1 MKLRPLHSP
10 RPVQRGVTLIEL
22 MVALVLALLIVAAV
36 GYVYLQGS
44 QGFRVQDGQ
53 SRMQED
59 ARFIID
65 TVGRDVRV
73 AGAFGC
79 NSPRNRDPLPTG
91 QMTTSVE
98 LLASQPLMTPATIGT
113 GWLMTNGNDTQDR
126 DRYVDTQYVLRG
138 FSPTT
143 AATAIP
149 LPSYV
154 QGSSRQPGTD
164 VLMVMRTGTDA
175 RTVLPRKLTTPATA
189 LTMDGPLSPSG
200 GAYPVMVVS
209 DCRQSKI
216 IKPTVTYPAAGEALL
231 ELANGMNRNNNAP
244 SGGVDSELSGFGQF
258 GKPTVSHFEPLVYF
272 VAAPTAVGLR
282 PTLRRVGIANSALNW
297 GGWEITGGSALIAS
311 GVEAFNLSF
320 VVSGDPAIAKEYTMA
335 EMEAGSASNWAAVT
349 AVRLQFSLVAES
361 DNTALTPQN
370 TIQGGPL
377 RTDNRLVQRYDVT
390 LGISSRQNPR
400 N

>member
-1 MKLRPLHSP
+1 
-10 RPVQRGVTLIEL
+10 
-22 MVALVLALLIVAAV
+22 MVLSLLVIAAV

-79 NSPRNRDPLPTG
+79 NSPRETG
-91 QMTTSVE
+91 TMLDGKPSTSVE
-98 LLASQPLMTPATIGT
+98 LVASQPIMTAASVGT
-113 GWLMTNGNDTQDR
+113 GWLMTSG
-126 DRYVDTQYVLRG
+126 VDTTAANRFVDLQYVVRG
-138 FSPTT
+138 FSPAA
-143 AATAIP
+143 AATAVP

-164 VLMVMRTGTDA
+164 VLMLMRAGTDA
-175 RTVLPRKLTTPATA
+175 RTVTASTESTLTI
-189 LTMDGPLSPSG
+189 DGPLTPTG
-200 GAYPVMVVS
+200 GGNPVMIVS
-209 DCRQSKI
+209 DCRETKI
-216 IKPTVTYPAAGEALL
+216 IKPTVTVLGSTNVLL
-231 ELANGMNRNNNAP
+231 NVANGMNRNNNAP
-244 SGGVDSELSGFGQF
+244 SGGIDELRAAF
-258 GKPTVSHFEPLVYF
+258 GKTGRPTVSHFEPVLYF
-272 VAAPTAVGLR
+272 VAAPTAAGLR
-282 PTLRRVGIANSALNW
+282 PTLRRVGIANSATNW
-297 GGWEITGGSALIAS
+297 GGWETTGGSALIAS

-349 AVRLQFSLVAES
+349 AVRLQFSLAAES
-361 DNTALTPQN
+361 DGTALTAQSN
-370 TIQGGPL
+370 TKSGPL
-377 RTDNRLVQRYDVT
+377 RADTRLVQRYDVT
-390 LGISSRQNPR
+390 LGVSSRQNPR